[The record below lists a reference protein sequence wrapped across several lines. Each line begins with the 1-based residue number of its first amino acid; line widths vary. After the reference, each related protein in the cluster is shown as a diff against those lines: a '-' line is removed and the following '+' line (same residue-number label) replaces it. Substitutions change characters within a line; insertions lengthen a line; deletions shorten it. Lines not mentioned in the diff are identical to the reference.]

1 MSQLDPEL
9 KRLFCWSRQVPR
21 IESAAVPPAGFAD
34 TLVRAWCRGSAAAAP
49 LLWERTIWQSAW
61 AAAVLLVAGLALLAA
76 EQLRTGSTYE
86 LSPPYQL
93 VSEFIP

>member
-9 KRLFCWSRQVPR
+9 KRLLQWSRQAPR
-21 IESAAVPPAGFAD
+21 IESTAVPPAGFSD
-34 TLVRAWCRGSAAAAP
+34 TLVRDWRRHSEAAAP

-61 AAAVLLVAGLALLAA
+61 AAAALLVAGLALLAA

-86 LSPPYQL
+86 FSPPYPL
-93 VSEFIP
+93 VSEFVP